1 MKRIPLSPQVT
12 EAARDALAHVKA
24 FAATHALEIGL
35 AEIAAGAAI
44 FAHAVADGS
53 ALLGVHL
60 VATKLP
66 WIGVGTGSLA
76 AIATSCVGSIGVA
89 AMGTAIGVPAAF
101 LTCGAGL
108 LFGLAG
114 VGLGSLA
121 EKVIDPSAMEFLDPR
136 ARVTLGIFLILDGAR
151 RILGDDRFQKMK
163 VAVTETYLEAREITR
178 PVIAQTLEQLQQ
190 LKPAD
195 MMDAVGAST
204 TAAVFASAGAV
215 AGSTLGVGSV
225 TVLGSSGLGGVA
237 VALGVVSAPLWPA
250 VVGGA
255 ALGAAGYAAWFA
267 ARKVASRKHQEPR

>member
-1 MKRIPLSPQVT
+1 VKRIPLSPQVT
-12 EAARDALAHVKA
+12 EAARNALAHA
-24 FAATHALEIGL
+24 EEFAAAHALEIGL
-35 AEIAAGAAI
+35 AEIAAGAAVL
-44 FAHAVADGS
+44 ALAVADGS

-76 AIATSCVGSIGVA
+76 TIATSCLGSIGVA
-89 AMGTAIGVPAAF
+89 AMGTAIGIPAAI
-101 LTCGAGL
+101 LTGGAGL

-114 VGLGSLA
+114 VGLGSIG
-121 EKVIDPSAMEFLDPR
+121 EKVIDPSAIELLNPAM
-136 ARVTLGIFLILDGAR
+136 RVTLGLFLILDGAR

-195 MMDAVGAST
+195 MIDAAGAST
-204 TAAVFASAGAV
+204 TAAVFAGAGAV

-267 ARKVASRKHQEPR
+267 VRKVAFRKHQETR